1 LKIER
6 KEEEEGKRTTFLM
19 KEESGYF
26 DFDDLTPSYFG
37 RLLLK

>member
-6 KEEEEGKRTTFLM
+6 KDEEEGKRTTFLM
-19 KEESGYF
+19 KEGSGY
-26 DFDDLTPSYFG
+26 FDDLTPKYFG